1 MLRISTSA
9 GLRHVFAVVIGLGA
23 AAATADPAHAVE
35 RTAPTVVEL
44 FTSQGC
50 SSCPPANENVRALA
64 GQPGVL
70 ALSFGVTYWDY
81 LGWKD
86 IFAAEEYT
94 DRQRAYVR
102 PLGNSSPFTPQVVV
116 NGRRDVV
123 GNRRGE
129 LDALIAASHFD
140 AGAPAVALAA
150 RAVQVG
156 AGKAPGGSAD
166 VWLVRYDPE
175 TIEVPVGRG
184 ENGGR
189 TLPHTNV
196 VRDLRRIGNWTGA
209 PTEFPVP
216 AAPKGLRTA
225 VLVQTPQG
233 GPILGAAT
241 D

>member
-9 GLRHVFAVVIGLGA
+9 GLRHAFALVLGFGVA
-23 AAATADPAHAVE
+23 AAAYPAFAAE
-35 RTAPTVVEL
+35 GTGPTVVEL

-64 GQPGVL
+64 SRPGVL

-86 IFAAEEYT
+86 IFAAEAYT

-123 GNRRGE
+123 GHRRGE
-129 LDALIAASHFD
+129 LDALIASSHFD
-140 AGAPAVALAA
+140 AAAPTVALAP

-156 AGKAPGGSAD
+156 AGRAPGGSAD
-166 VWLVRYDPE
+166 VWLVRYDPD
-175 TIEVPVGRG
+175 TIEVPVRRG
-184 ENGGR
+184 ENGGH
-189 TLPHTNV
+189 TLPHKNV
-196 VRDLRRIGNWTGA
+196 VHDLRRIGSWTGA
-209 PTEFPVP
+209 PAELPVP
-216 AAPKGLRTA
+216 AAPKGMRTA

-233 GPILGAAT
+233 GPILAAAT